1 MVALV
6 MRRRCS
12 CAAWCGCRHWNP
24 ASIPCFMLPLRG
36 LCGLLFSLL
45 TLPAAMHLHLCH
57 APPIERICRNG
68 SHPLPRCF
76 LEACASSCHP
86 LTAPRPSAFHASQ
99 PTHTLSH
106 PSPLCC
112 TERTL
117 DPHSS
122 YAPLLPCAQSTRP
135 VNVPRPYLFPACLPW
150 PVLNNIFLLS
160 PAPKPHSAQRYRAV
174 AVLCLRV
181 SFCPTDE
188 STSGQAAR
196 S

>member
-68 SHPLPRCF
+68 CHPLPRCF
-76 LEACASSCHP
+76 LEAGAPSCHP

-122 YAPLLPCAQSTRP
+122 YAPLLPCAQSTNRP
-135 VNVPRPYLFPACLPW
+135 VNVPRPYFPCLPASAG
-150 PVLNNIFLLS
+150 FMQHLLS
-160 PAPKPHSAQRYRAV
+160 SPAQPLSSTIPSRCRFMFESKLS
-174 AVLCLRV
+174 C
-181 SFCPTDE
+181 SNDE
-188 STSGQAAR
+188 GTSGQMAR